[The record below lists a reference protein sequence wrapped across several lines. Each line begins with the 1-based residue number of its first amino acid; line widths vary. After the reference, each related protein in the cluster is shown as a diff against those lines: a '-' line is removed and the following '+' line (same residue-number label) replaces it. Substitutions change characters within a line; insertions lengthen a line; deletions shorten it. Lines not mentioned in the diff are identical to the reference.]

1 MSTASEATETTD
13 PTGPKKAAKA
23 TKATKTGAAG
33 NGGAPPVRKV
43 RQGRRKPEFTA
54 RRGFLIAVFM
64 APAAIFVAV
73 FTYYPM
79 IAGSQM
85 AFRNWNLNDL
95 SDTSW
100 VGLGNFQSLLDTPE
114 FWGIVRNTVMW
125 VVGSLIPQVVIGF
138 AVALFLKR
146 RFRMR
151 GAYQAMI
158 FFPWAVSGFLIGMLF
173 RWMFNAEFGVVNDLL
188 MKAGLINSPIPWLA
202 EPGFAMT
209 AIIIANI
216 WYGVTFFA
224 IMILAALQSVSD
236 EMYEAAALDGAGKV
250 RTFFNITL
258 PSIATTL
265 ALTILL
271 RVIWIFNFPDIIFA
285 MTGGGPAD
293 QTHIITTYMIKITQE
308 GDYGKASAL
317 GLIVV
322 VALMLFAAFYLMAV
336 RFKKGD
342 R

>member
-1 MSTASEATETTD
+1 VTLDTERVAAPSSVRRQAPSGKRNRDGSKKRFSTRTAMTLLAFL
-13 PTGPKKAAKA
+13 GPA
-23 TKATKTGAAG
+23 
-33 NGGAPPVRKV
+33 
-43 RQGRRKPEFTA
+43 
-54 RRGFLIAVFM
+54 AVFVG
-64 APAAIFVAV
+64 I

-114 FWGIVRNTVMW
+114 FWGIVRNTVVW
-125 VVGSLIPQVVIGF
+125 VVGSLVPQVVIGF

-188 MKAGLINSPIPWLA
+188 MKAGLIGSPIPWLA

>member
-1 MSTASEATETTD
+1 MTLEIEH
-13 PTGPKKAAKA
+13 AAA
-23 TKATKTGAAG
+23 RPSPRRD
-33 NGGAPPVRKV
+33 APPGASNKNLNKRPFNSK
-43 RQGRRKPEFTA
+43 TA
-54 RRGFLIAVFM
+54 LTMLAFLGPAAVFVG
-64 APAAIFVAV
+64 I

-85 AFRNWNLNDL
+85 AFRHWNLNDL

-100 VGLGNFQSLLDTPE
+100 VGFGNFQSLFDAPE
-114 FWGIVRNTVMW
+114 FWGIVRNTVVW
-125 VVGSLIPQVVIGF
+125 VVGSLAPQVVIGF

-151 GAYQAMI
+151 GTYQAFL

-188 MKAGLINSPIPWLA
+188 MKAGLIESPIPWLA

-209 AIIIANI
+209 AIVIANI

-236 EMYEAAALDGAGKV
+236 EMYEAAAIDGAGKV

-322 VALMLFAAFYLMAV
+322 VTLMLFAAFYLMTV
-336 RFKKGD
+336 RPRKAQK
-342 R
+342 

>member
-1 MSTASEATETTD
+1 
-13 PTGPKKAAKA
+13 
-23 TKATKTGAAG
+23 
-33 NGGAPPVRKV
+33 
-43 RQGRRKPEFTA
+43 
-54 RRGFLIAVFM
+54 
-64 APAAIFVAV
+64 
-73 FTYYPM
+73 M
-79 IAGSQM
+79 ISGSQM

-100 VGLGNFQSLLDTPE
+100 VGWGNFAALFENPE
-114 FWGIVRNTVMW
+114 FGTIVRNTVVW
-125 VVGSLIPQVVIGF
+125 VVGSLVPQVVIGF
-138 AVALFLKR
+138 ALALFLKR
-146 RFRMR
+146 RFRLR
-151 GAYQAMI
+151 GAYQAFI

-188 MKAGLINSPIPWLA
+188 MKANIIDAPIPWLA

-209 AIIIANI
+209 AIIVANI

-236 EMYEAAALDGAGKV
+236 EMYEAAAIDGAGKI

-258 PSIATTL
+258 PAISVTL
-265 ALTILL
+265 GLTILL
-271 RVIWIFNFPDIIFA
+271 RIIWIFNFPDIIWA

-308 GDYGKASAL
+308 GDYGQASAL

-322 VALMLFAAFYLMAV
+322 FTLMLFAAFYLMAV
-336 RFKKGD
+336 RPRKAN

>member
-1 MSTASEATETTD
+1 VALKSEQAVVRR
-13 PTGPKKAAKA
+13 PKAAG
-23 TKATKTGAAG
+23 TPQEPHTSY
-33 NGGAPPVRKV
+33 
-43 RQGRRKPEFTA
+43 RQKKRFNSRTA
-54 RRGFLIAVFM
+54 LTLLAFM
-64 APAAIFVAV
+64 APAAIFVGI

-79 IAGSQM
+79 ISGSQM

-100 VGLGNFQSLLDTPE
+100 AGWGNFVKLFETPE
-114 FWGIVRNTVMW
+114 FGTIVRNTIVW
-125 VVGSLIPQVVIGF
+125 VFGSLVPQVVIGF
-138 AVALFLKR
+138 ALALFLKR
-146 RFRMR
+146 HFKFR
-151 GAYQAMI
+151 GAYQAFI

-188 MKAGLINSPIPWLA
+188 MKAGIIDSPIPWLA
-202 EPGFAMT
+202 SPGFAMT

-224 IMILAALQSVSD
+224 IMILAALQSVSE
-236 EMYEAAALDGAGKV
+236 EMYEAAAIDGAGKI

-258 PSIATTL
+258 PSIAVTL
-265 ALTILL
+265 GLTILL
-271 RVIWIFNFPDIIFA
+271 RIIWIFNFPDIIWA

-308 GDYGKASAL
+308 GDYGQASAL

-322 VALMLFAAFYLMAV
+322 VTLMLFAAFYLMAV
-336 RFKKGD
+336 RPRKAN

>member
-1 MSTASEATETTD
+1 MSLDTERAAPLPSERE
-13 PTGPKKAAKA
+13 KAAPGAGTGHLSK
-23 TKATKTGAAG
+23 KRFNSKTA
-33 NGGAPPVRKV
+33 
-43 RQGRRKPEFTA
+43 FTLLI
-54 RRGFLIAVFM
+54 FL
-64 APAAIFVAV
+64 APAAVFVGI

-79 IAGSQM
+79 VAGSQM

-100 VGLGNFQSLLDTPE
+100 VGFGNFAGLLETPE
-114 FWGIVRNTVMW
+114 FWGIVRNTVVW
-125 VVGSLIPQVVIGF
+125 VVGSLVPQVVIGF

-146 RFRMR
+146 KFRMR

-188 MKAGLINSPIPWLA
+188 MKAGFINSPIPWLSDPA
-202 EPGFAMT
+202 FAMT
-209 AIIIANI
+209 AIVIANI

-250 RTFFNITL
+250 RTFFYITL

-322 VALMLFAAFYLMAV
+322 VTLVLFAVFYLMAV
-336 RFKKGD
+336 RLRKGE